1 MLRLIGGVPFVELGA
16 DAAGAVDPGV
26 FVFPQEAVAPFN
38 VAFEK
43 AVAAD
48 GKEHVARAC
57 GAKVT
62 AGAVDGADDV
72 LVKENGVLGSS
83 AE

>member
-1 MLRLIGGVPFVELGA
+1 MVEKSIKNQ
-16 DAAGAVDPGV
+16 PKKSHFNHRMV
-26 FVFPQEAVAPFN
+26 FRKRSN